1 MKSLGTNVFTGFQE
15 PPIDFPPTF
24 KYDVLR
30 TLKGSKRVRA
40 RARIRGK
47 ILSEVEESAHLE
59 AESMMELNPKGN
71 TIADDDD
78 SSSTSSASISMQSRS
93 AADNDDE
100 ASLNGSDAGA
110 KNGASAVGSPDP
122 GKTVKHAAHHAKRK
136 WWVLFRSTVSLSAV
150 EQVPSKNETHKKKSP
165 SIASKPGSIGP
176 ASMQDKVPTTPVQPE
191 TPMRAS
197 IFTKS
202 DLTLDNKPLKSPQ
215 PPANVR
221 ATTSLDIPVR
231 PSSEIQSSIAMAR
244 STTTKSSSSVPA
256 ISKTLIGDA
265 SLDIED
271 KGVYDTSSK
280 RRVPS
285 W

>member
-1 MKSLGTNVFTGFQE
+1 M
-15 PPIDFPPTF
+15 
-24 KYDVLR
+24 
-30 TLKGSKRVRA
+30 
-40 RARIRGK
+40 RGK

-78 SSSTSSASISMQSRS
+78 SSSTSSASVSMQSRS

-110 KNGASAVGSPDP
+110 KNGASAVMSPDL

-150 EQVPSKNETHKKKSP
+150 EQGSSKNETHKKKSP

-176 ASMQDKVPTTPVQPE
+176 ASMQDKVPITPVQPE
-191 TPMRAS
+191 TPMRGS

-202 DLTLDNKPLKSPQ
+202 ELTLDNKALKSPQ

-221 ATTSLDIPVR
+221 ATTSLEIPVR

-244 STTTKSSSSVPA
+244 STTTKSLSSVPA

-265 SLDIED
+265 SLDVED